1 MRLLAGIVG
10 VTLLSA
16 GLPASA
22 ETIRFAILRD
32 GTQIGTHVIEIN
44 RTGPETSVKIATDL
58 EVKVLFITAYQLK
71 HTATERWVDG
81 RLVSLKSS
89 TDNNG
94 TRHTVTV
101 SETPSGVEI
110 KADGKSAS
118 ADRSLMPGSLWN
130 PELLRRQV
138 MLDAQEGTIR
148 PLAVVDHGPAQLTV
162 KARTVKARHYTLKSK
177 WEQDVWYDEQQRL
190 IHARLVA
197 SDGSVISYQLL

>member
-10 VTLLSA
+10 VTLFSA

-58 EVKVLFITAYQLK
+58 EVKVLFVTAYQLK
-71 HTATERWVDG
+71 HSATERWVDG
-81 RLVSLKSS
+81 RLVALKSS
-89 TDNNG
+89 TNNNG
-94 TRHTVTV
+94 TRHSVAV
-101 SETPSGVEI
+101 NETPAGLEI
-110 KADGKSAS
+110 KADGKAAN
-118 ADRSLMPGSLWN
+118 ADKTLIPGSLWN
-130 PELLRRQV
+130 PELLRRSV
-138 MLDAQEGTIR
+138 MLDAQEGMIR
-148 PLAVVDHGPAQLTV
+148 PLSVVDHGPAQLTV
-162 KARTVKARHYTLKSK
+162 KSRVVKAHRYTIKSK
-177 WEQDVWYDEQQRL
+177 WEQDVWYDEQSRL